1 VEDRTVPV
9 EDLRAAGFGDEVEKV
24 ATAVAAYLDAVR
36 DVGDTF
42 TTDRTSPV
50 SRSTSTG

>member
-1 VEDRTVPV
+1 MPV